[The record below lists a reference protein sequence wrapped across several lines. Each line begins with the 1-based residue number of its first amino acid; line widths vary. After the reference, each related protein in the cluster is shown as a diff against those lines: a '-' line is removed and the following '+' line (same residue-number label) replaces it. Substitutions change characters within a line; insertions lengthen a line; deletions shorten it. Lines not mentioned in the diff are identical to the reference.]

1 MPKSIDEQ
9 VIVVAGGS
17 SGIGLATARDAARRG
32 AKVVLAAR
40 NAADLD
46 RAVEELCRDGGEAIA
61 VPTDMT
67 DPAQVEALGHRAVDA
82 YGRVDTWVNCA
93 GVSAYATFEEQSPED
108 FRQVIEVDFF
118 GQVNGARVA
127 LPLLDRTDGA
137 LVCVGSA
144 LSDRGVPLQGAYC
157 AAKHAL
163 KGWLDSLRVELMH
176 RGSNI
181 RVTLVKPSSINTPL
195 FNKARTQMGVMPRP
209 IPPVYEPEL
218 AAAAILRAAEGDE
231 RDVYVGGAGKL
242 LALAERVSPRLAD
255 AQQRRMSFDSQRTD
269 WPRSADAPS
278 NLYQHVAHDGGMRG
292 DFGGGAADRSYYQAV
307 AARPVVASMSAAVA
321 LGLGAVALER
331 MSGRRALPVLLAV
344 GALMLTGRGAR
355 AVRSR

>member
-1 MPKSIDEQ
+1 MPKPINEQ
-9 VIVVAGGS
+9 AIVIAGGS
-17 SGIGLATARDAARRG
+17 SGIGLATAREAARRG

-46 RAVEELCRDGGEAIA
+46 RAVDELCRDGGEAIA

-67 DPAQVEALGHRAVDA
+67 DPAQVEALGRRAVDA
-82 YGRVDTWVNCA
+82 YGRVDTWVNCV
-93 GVSAYATFEEQSPED
+93 GVSAYATFEKQSAED
-108 FRQVIEVDFF
+108 FRQVLEVDFF

-163 KGWLDSLRVELMH
+163 KGWLESLRIELMH
-176 RGSNI
+176 RGSRI

-231 RDVYVGGAGKL
+231 RDIYVGGAGKL
-242 LALAERVSPRLAD
+242 LSLAERLNPRLAD
-255 AQQRRMSFDSQRTD
+255 AQQRRMGFDSQKTH
-269 WPRSADAPS
+269 WPRSADAPN
-278 NLYQHVAHDGGMRG
+278 NLYQPVAHDGGVRG
-292 DFGGGAADRSYYQAV
+292 DFGGRAARRSYYQAV
-307 AARPVVASMSAAVA
+307 AARPVVAAVSAAVA
-321 LGLGAVALER
+321 LGLGAMAVER
-331 MSGRRALPVLLAV
+331 MTDRRALPVLLAV
-344 GALMLTGRGAR
+344 GALMLTGRGALA
-355 AVRSR
+355 AVSR